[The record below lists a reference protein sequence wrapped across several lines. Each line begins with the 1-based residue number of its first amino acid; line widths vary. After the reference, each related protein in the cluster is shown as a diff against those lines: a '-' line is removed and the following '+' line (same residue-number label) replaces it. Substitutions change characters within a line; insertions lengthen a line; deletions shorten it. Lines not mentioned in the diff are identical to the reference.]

1 MKITPITDYKEFH
14 RTKDLPGCDKD
25 ILLAEVTERGNPEIL
40 SFLPDTDPERM
51 AVQSSELCNHIIYY
65 NMRQLLK
72 LPTLGIIDQKQKY
85 CSIYNSPCVMRNFFK
100 GGAVKMVTYRT
111 VAETVILY
119 GLTAEELRT
128 ISRWCCTFSM
138 EEKNSRP
145 LDFGDL
151 TSFYNKK
158 ALSRLIREHID
169 PATSSIF
176 PPRILK
182 GMEYP
187 TYADFLHVFRSAGY
201 DPYEALCIFAHRK
214 VNGLEKLGA
223 SGPMLN
229 SFELEYLDDSAPSPV
244 SQPVVETP
252 NMRHPVQ
259 AEQNIPDEPDNEPKP
274 EGKPVAK
281 GKDKSAEVKTPKE
294 PVAAEL
300 PLAAENVESAFAEL
314 LNKAILP
321 MTKKAPCYLV
331 ENIRALREGTPGA
344 ENAEMFDALFL
355 SSGCSNLDVFNYL
368 ARISVSYRVP
378 LYALFYYQIA
388 PGWFPP
394 RKEFTAVEHKLSE
407 IEKVVNR
414 SLDNPQPITD
424 LNLFESIAA
433 RSPAFF
439 NSNRFGEPWS
449 DSNPALIALVKR
461 KTHSPQTQPLLKSGK
476 QKPVVKE
483 PALVEESKVDPVV
496 TEQTMPI
503 TENSD
508 KPAEKEITMTVNV
521 VVRICRPCAVDAWEN
536 DNPDKT
542 KPGFFWDNAT
552 EEELKAAQHCVDEM
566 LTDGRFNLP
575 SLKDRMSWILKNPFK
590 AKVSLSGNG
599 IRANIEVS

>member
-85 CSIYNSPCVMRNFFK
+85 CSIYNSPGVMRNFFK

-128 ISRWCCTFSM
+128 ISRWCCTFSI
-138 EEKNSRP
+138 EDKNSRP

-151 TSFYNKK
+151 TNFYNKK
-158 ALSRLIREHID
+158 ALSRLIGKHID
-169 PATSSIF
+169 PAISGIF

-214 VNGLEKLGA
+214 VNSLEKIGT

-229 SFELEYLDDSAPSPV
+229 AFELEYLDDSAPSPV
-244 SQPVVETP
+244 PRPVVEMP
-252 NMRHPVQ
+252 DMKDPVQ
-259 AEQNIPDEPDNEPKP
+259 AEQNLPDELDNEPRSEDKP
-274 EGKPVAK
+274 
-281 GKDKSAEVKTPKE
+281 AEAETPKG

-300 PLAAENVESAFAEL
+300 PLAAKNVESAFAEL

-331 ENIRALREGTPGA
+331 ENIRALRKGTPGA
-344 ENAEMFDALFL
+344 ENAEMFDALLL

-378 LYALFYYQIA
+378 LYALFYYQIV

-394 RKEFTAVEHKLSE
+394 QKEFTAVEHKLSE

-414 SLDNPQPITD
+414 GLDNSEPITD

-449 DSNPALIALVKR
+449 DSNPALIALVK
-461 KTHSPQTQPLLKSGK
+461 KKSHTPQIQPLLNPGK
-476 QKPVVKE
+476 QKPAVE
-483 PALVEESKVDPVV
+483 RPAPVEESKAAPVV
-496 TEQTMPI
+496 TDQTMPTLVQI
-503 TENSD
+503 LRLIQRVIALQILVEQIVPLVLGIDAGLNRNDDPATPAFCTALAQVHLDLVPATCESIGSD
-508 KPAEKEITMTVNV
+508 LILRL
-521 VVRICRPCAVDAWEN
+521 RIVGSDP
-536 DNPDKT
+536 
-542 KPGFFWDNAT
+542 
-552 EEELKAAQHCVDEM
+552 L
-566 LTDGRFNLP
+566 
-575 SLKDRMSWILKNPFK
+575 
-590 AKVSLSGNG
+590 
-599 IRANIEVS
+599 

>member
-1 MKITPITDYKEFH
+1 MPDMKITPITDYKEFH

-85 CSIYNSPCVMRNFFK
+85 CSIYNSPGVMRNFFK

-128 ISRWCCTFSM
+128 ISRWCCTFSI
-138 EEKNSRP
+138 EDKNSRP

-151 TSFYNKK
+151 TNFYNKK
-158 ALSRLIREHID
+158 ALSRLIGKHID
-169 PATSSIF
+169 PAISGIF

-214 VNGLEKLGA
+214 VNSLEKIGT

-229 SFELEYLDDSAPSPV
+229 AFELEYLDDSAPSPV
-244 SQPVVETP
+244 PRPVVEMP
-252 NMRHPVQ
+252 DMKDPVQ
-259 AEQNIPDEPDNEPKP
+259 AEQNLPDELDNEPRSEDKP
-274 EGKPVAK
+274 
-281 GKDKSAEVKTPKE
+281 AEAETPKG

-300 PLAAENVESAFAEL
+300 PLAAKNVESAFAEL

-331 ENIRALREGTPGA
+331 ENIRALRKGTPGA
-344 ENAEMFDALFL
+344 ENAEMFDALLL

-378 LYALFYYQIA
+378 LYALFYYQIV

-394 RKEFTAVEHKLSE
+394 QKEFTAVEHKLSE

-414 SLDNPQPITD
+414 GLDNSEPITD

-449 DSNPALIALVKR
+449 DSNPALIALVK
-461 KTHSPQTQPLLKSGK
+461 KKSHTPQIQPLLNPGK
-476 QKPVVKE
+476 QKPAVE
-483 PALVEESKVDPVV
+483 RPAPVEESKAAPVV
-496 TEQTMPI
+496 TDQTMPI
-503 TENSD
+503 TESPD
-508 KPAEKEITMTVNV
+508 KPAKKEITMTVNI
-521 VVRICRPCAVDAWEN
+521 VVRICRPCAADAWEN

-542 KPGFFWDNAT
+542 KPGFSWDNAT

-575 SLKDRMSWILKNPFK
+575 SLKDRMSWVLKNPFK

-599 IRANIEVS
+599 IKANIEVS

>member
-14 RTKDLPGCDKD
+14 RTKDLPNCDKD
-25 ILLAEVTERGNPEIL
+25 ILLAEVAEKGIPEIL
-40 SFLPDTDPERM
+40 SFLPDADPERM

-85 CSIYNSPCVMRNFFK
+85 CSIYNSPGVMRNFFK

-111 VAETVILY
+111 VAETIILY
-119 GLTAEELRT
+119 GLTADELRT
-128 ISRWCCTFSM
+128 ISRWCCTFSI
-138 EEKNSRP
+138 EDKNSRP

-151 TSFYNKK
+151 TNFYNKK
-158 ALSRLIREHID
+158 ALSRLIGKHID
-169 PATSSIF
+169 PAIFGIF

-214 VNGLEKLGA
+214 VNSLEKIGA

-229 SFELEYLDDSAPSPV
+229 AFELEYLDDSAPPPV
-244 SQPVVETP
+244 PRPVVEMP
-252 NMRHPVQ
+252 DMKDSVQ
-259 AEQNIPDEPDNEPKP
+259 AEQNIPDELDNEP
-274 EGKPVAK
+274 GS
-281 GKDKSAEVKTPKE
+281 KDKPAEAETPKG
-294 PVAAEL
+294 PDAAEL
-300 PLAAENVESAFAEL
+300 PLAAKNVESAFAEL

-321 MTKKAPCYLV
+321 MAKKAPCYLV

-344 ENAEMFDALFL
+344 ENAEMFDALLL

-378 LYALFYYQIA
+378 LYALFYYQIS

-394 RKEFTAVEHKLSE
+394 RKEFTAIEHKLSE

-414 SLDNPQPITD
+414 GLDNPEPVTD

-433 RSPAFF
+433 RSSAFF
-439 NSNRFGEPWS
+439 NSNQFGEPWS
-449 DSNPALIALVKR
+449 DSNPTLIALVK
-461 KTHSPQTQPLLKSGK
+461 KKSHTPQIQPLLKPGK
-476 QKPVVKE
+476 QKPAVEK
-483 PALVEESKVDPVV
+483 PAPVEEPKAVPVV
-496 TEQTMPI
+496 TEQTRPI
-503 TENSD
+503 TESSD
-508 KPAEKEITMTVNV
+508 KPTKKEITMTVNI
-521 VVRICRPCAVDAWEN
+521 VVRICRPCAADAWEN

-552 EEELKAAQHCVDEM
+552 EEELKAAHHCVDEM

-575 SLKDRMSWILKNPFK
+575 SLKDRMSWVLKNPFK
-590 AKVSLSGNG
+590 AKISLFGNG

>member
-1 MKITPITDYKEFH
+1 M
-14 RTKDLPGCDKD
+14 
-25 ILLAEVTERGNPEIL
+25 
-40 SFLPDTDPERM
+40 
-51 AVQSSELCNHIIYY
+51 
-65 NMRQLLK
+65 
-72 LPTLGIIDQKQKY
+72 
-85 CSIYNSPCVMRNFFK
+85 
-100 GGAVKMVTYRT
+100 
-111 VAETVILY
+111 AETVILY

-128 ISRWCCTFSM
+128 ISRWCCTFSI
-138 EEKNSRP
+138 EDKNSRP

-151 TSFYNKK
+151 TNFYNKK
-158 ALSRLIREHID
+158 ALSRLIGKHID
-169 PATSSIF
+169 PAISGIF

-214 VNGLEKLGA
+214 VNSLEKIGT

-229 SFELEYLDDSAPSPV
+229 AFELEYLDDSAPSPV
-244 SQPVVETP
+244 PRPVVEMP
-252 NMRHPVQ
+252 DMKDPVQ
-259 AEQNIPDEPDNEPKP
+259 AEQNLPDELDNEPRSEDKP
-274 EGKPVAK
+274 
-281 GKDKSAEVKTPKE
+281 AEAETPKG

-300 PLAAENVESAFAEL
+300 PLAAKNVESAFAEL

-331 ENIRALREGTPGA
+331 ENIRALRKGTPGA
-344 ENAEMFDALFL
+344 ENAEMFDALLL

-378 LYALFYYQIA
+378 LYALFYYQIV

-394 RKEFTAVEHKLSE
+394 QKEFTAVEHKLSE

-414 SLDNPQPITD
+414 GLDNSEPITD

-449 DSNPALIALVKR
+449 DSNPALIALVK
-461 KTHSPQTQPLLKSGK
+461 KKSHTPQIQPLLNPGK
-476 QKPVVKE
+476 QKPAVE
-483 PALVEESKVDPVV
+483 RPAPVEESKAAPVV
-496 TEQTMPI
+496 TDQTMPI
-503 TENSD
+503 TESPD
-508 KPAEKEITMTVNV
+508 KPAKKEITMTVNI
-521 VVRICRPCAVDAWEN
+521 VVRICRPCAADAWEN

-542 KPGFFWDNAT
+542 KPGFSWDNAT

-575 SLKDRMSWILKNPFK
+575 SLKDRMSWVLKNPFK

-599 IRANIEVS
+599 IKANIEVS

>member
-1 MKITPITDYKEFH
+1 MKITPITDYKEFY

-25 ILLAEVTERGNPEIL
+25 ILLAEVTDKGNPEIL
-40 SFLPDTDPERM
+40 SFLPDADPERM
-51 AVQSSELCNHIIYY
+51 VVQSSELCNHIIYY

-85 CSIYNSPCVMRNFFK
+85 CSIYNSPSVMRNFFK
-100 GGAVKMVTYRT
+100 GGAVKMITYRT

-145 LDFGDL
+145 LDFCDL

-158 ALSRLIREHID
+158 ALSRLIGEYID
-169 PATSSIF
+169 PATSGIF

-214 VNGLEKLGA
+214 VSSLEKLGA
-223 SGPMLN
+223 AGPMIN
-229 SFELEYLDDSAPSPV
+229 AFELEYLDDSAPSPAP
-244 SQPVVETP
+244 QPAAEIPKAERKILDESAEAPKPKNKPATKEKDNPAEVEL
-252 NMRHPVQ
+252 HK
-259 AEQNIPDEPDNEPKP
+259 EPD
-274 EGKPVAK
+274 
-281 GKDKSAEVKTPKE
+281 
-294 PVAAEL
+294 AAEP
-300 PLAAENVESAFAEL
+300 PLAAKNVENAFAEL

-321 MTKKAPCYLV
+321 MTKKGPCHLV

-344 ENAEMFDALFL
+344 ENAELFDALLL

-368 ARISVSYRVP
+368 ARISVSYKVP
-378 LYALFYYQIA
+378 LYALFYYQII
-388 PGWFPP
+388 PGRFPP
-394 RKEFTAVEHKLSE
+394 RKKFTAIEYKLGE

-414 SLDNPQPITD
+414 GINVPMTVTD
-424 LNLFESIAA
+424 GNLFECIAA
-433 RSPAFF
+433 RSATFF

-449 DSNPALIALVKR
+449 DSNPELIALVK
-461 KTHSPQTQPLLKSGK
+461 KKNMTPQMQLILRTDRQNVEPDR
-476 QKPVVKE
+476 PEVKDTV
-483 PALVEESKVDPVV
+483 PVEEPKDAPIV
-496 TEQTMPI
+496 TEQTAPV
-503 TENSD
+503 TESSD
-508 KPAEKEITMTVNV
+508 KPAEKEIAMTVNL
-521 VVRICRPCAVDAWEN
+521 VVRICRPCAADAWEN

-542 KPGFFWDNAT
+542 KPGFFWDGAT
-552 EEELKAAQHCVDEM
+552 EEELKAAQRCVDEM
-566 LTDGRFNLP
+566 LTDGRFSLP
-575 SLKDRMSWILKNPFK
+575 SLKDRMSWVLKHPFK
-590 AKVSLSGNG
+590 AKVSISGNG
-599 IRANIEVS
+599 IRANIEIS

>member
-85 CSIYNSPCVMRNFFK
+85 CSIYNSPGVMRNFFK

-128 ISRWCCTFSM
+128 ISRWCCTFSI
-138 EEKNSRP
+138 EDKNSRP

-151 TSFYNKK
+151 TNFYNKK
-158 ALSRLIREHID
+158 ALSRLIGKHID
-169 PATSSIF
+169 PAISGIF

-214 VNGLEKLGA
+214 VNSLEKIGT

-229 SFELEYLDDSAPSPV
+229 AFELEYLDDSAPSPV
-244 SQPVVETP
+244 PRPVVEMP
-252 NMRHPVQ
+252 DMKDPVQ
-259 AEQNIPDEPDNEPKP
+259 AEQNLPDELDNEPRSEDKP
-274 EGKPVAK
+274 
-281 GKDKSAEVKTPKE
+281 AEAETPKG

-300 PLAAENVESAFAEL
+300 PLAAKNVESAFAEL

-331 ENIRALREGTPGA
+331 ENIRALRKGTPGA
-344 ENAEMFDALFL
+344 ENAEMFDALLL

-378 LYALFYYQIA
+378 LYALFYYQIV

-394 RKEFTAVEHKLSE
+394 QKEFTAVEHKLSE

-414 SLDNPQPITD
+414 GLDNSEPITD

-449 DSNPALIALVKR
+449 DSNLALIALVK
-461 KTHSPQTQPLLKSGK
+461 KKSHTPQIQPLLNPGK
-476 QKPVVKE
+476 QKPAVE
-483 PALVEESKVDPVV
+483 RPAPVEESKAAPVV
-496 TEQTMPI
+496 TDQTMPI
-503 TENSD
+503 TESPD
-508 KPAEKEITMTVNV
+508 KPAKKEITMTVNI
-521 VVRICRPCAVDAWEN
+521 VVRICRPCAADAWEN

-542 KPGFFWDNAT
+542 KPGFSWDNAT

-575 SLKDRMSWILKNPFK
+575 SLKDRMSWVLKNPFK

-599 IRANIEVS
+599 IKANIEVS

>member
-40 SFLPDTDPERM
+40 SFLPDTAPERM

-85 CSIYNSPCVMRNFFK
+85 CSIYNSPGVMRNFFK

-128 ISRWCCTFSM
+128 ISRWCCTFSI
-138 EEKNSRP
+138 EDKNSRP

-151 TSFYNKK
+151 TNFYNKK
-158 ALSRLIREHID
+158 ALSRLIGKHID
-169 PATSSIF
+169 PAISGIF

-214 VNGLEKLGA
+214 VNSLEKIGT

-229 SFELEYLDDSAPSPV
+229 AYELEYLDDSAPSPV
-244 SQPVVETP
+244 PRPVVEMP
-252 NMRHPVQ
+252 DMKDPVQ
-259 AEQNIPDEPDNEPKP
+259 AEQNLPDELDNEPRSEDKP
-274 EGKPVAK
+274 
-281 GKDKSAEVKTPKE
+281 AEAETPKG

-300 PLAAENVESAFAEL
+300 PLAAKNVESAFAEL

-331 ENIRALREGTPGA
+331 ENIRALRKGTPGA
-344 ENAEMFDALFL
+344 ENAEMFDALLL

-378 LYALFYYQIA
+378 LYALFYYQIV

-394 RKEFTAVEHKLSE
+394 QKEFTAVEHKLSE

-414 SLDNPQPITD
+414 GLDNSEPITD

-449 DSNPALIALVKR
+449 DSNPALIALVK
-461 KTHSPQTQPLLKSGK
+461 KKSHTPQIQPLLNPGK
-476 QKPVVKE
+476 QKPAVE
-483 PALVEESKVDPVV
+483 RPAPVEESKAAPVV
-496 TEQTMPI
+496 TDQTMPI
-503 TENSD
+503 TESPD
-508 KPAEKEITMTVNV
+508 KPAKKEITMTVNI
-521 VVRICRPCAVDAWEN
+521 VVRICRPCAADAWEN

-542 KPGFFWDNAT
+542 KPGFSWDNAT

-575 SLKDRMSWILKNPFK
+575 SLKDRMSWVLKNPFK

-599 IRANIEVS
+599 IKANIEVS

>member
-14 RTKDLPGCDKD
+14 RTKDLPNCDKD
-25 ILLAEVTERGNPEIL
+25 ILLAEVAEKGIPEIL
-40 SFLPDTDPERM
+40 SFLPDADPERM

-85 CSIYNSPCVMRNFFK
+85 CSIYNSPGVMRNFFK

-111 VAETVILY
+111 VAETIILY
-119 GLTAEELRT
+119 GLTADELRT
-128 ISRWCCTFSM
+128 ISRWCCTFSI
-138 EEKNSRP
+138 EDKNSRP

-151 TSFYNKK
+151 TNFYNKK
-158 ALSRLIREHID
+158 ALSRLIGKHID
-169 PATSSIF
+169 PAIFGIF

-214 VNGLEKLGA
+214 VNSLEKIGA

-229 SFELEYLDDSAPSPV
+229 AFELEYLDDSAPSPV
-244 SQPVVETP
+244 PRPVVEMP
-252 NMRHPVQ
+252 DMKDPVQ
-259 AEQNIPDEPDNEPKP
+259 AEQNIPDELDNEPRFEDKP
-274 EGKPVAK
+274 
-281 GKDKSAEVKTPKE
+281 AEAETPKG

-300 PLAAENVESAFAEL
+300 PLAAKNVESAFAEL

-321 MTKKAPCYLV
+321 MTKKAPCNLV

-344 ENAEMFDALFL
+344 ENAEMFDALLL

-378 LYALFYYQIA
+378 LYALFYYQIS

-394 RKEFTAVEHKLSE
+394 RKEFTAIEHKLSE

-414 SLDNPQPITD
+414 GLDNPEPVTD

-433 RSPAFF
+433 RSSAFF
-439 NSNRFGEPWS
+439 NSNQFGEPWS
-449 DSNPALIALVKR
+449 DSNPTLIALVK
-461 KTHSPQTQPLLKSGK
+461 KKSHTPQIQPLLKPGK
-476 QKPVVKE
+476 QKPAVEK
-483 PALVEESKVDPVV
+483 PAPVEEPKAAPVV
-496 TEQTMPI
+496 TEQTRPI
-503 TENSD
+503 TESSD
-508 KPAEKEITMTVNV
+508 KPTKKEITMTVNI
-521 VVRICRPCAVDAWEN
+521 VVRICRPCAADAWEN

-552 EEELKAAQHCVDEM
+552 EEELKAAHHCVDEM

-575 SLKDRMSWILKNPFK
+575 SLKDRMSWVLKNPFK
-590 AKVSLSGNG
+590 AKISLFGNG

>member
-14 RTKDLPGCDKD
+14 WTKDLPNCDKD
-25 ILLAEVTERGNPEIL
+25 ILLAEVAEKGIPEIL
-40 SFLPDTDPERM
+40 SFLPDADPERM
-51 AVQSSELCNHIIYY
+51 AIQSSELCNHIIYY

-85 CSIYNSPCVMRNFFK
+85 CSIYNSPGVMRNFFK

-111 VAETVILY
+111 VAEAIILY
-119 GLTAEELRT
+119 GLTADELRT
-128 ISRWCCTFSM
+128 ISRWCCTFSI
-138 EEKNSRP
+138 EDKDSRP

-151 TSFYNKK
+151 TNFYNKK
-158 ALSRLIREHID
+158 ALSRLIGKHID
-169 PATSSIF
+169 PAISGIF

-214 VNGLEKLGA
+214 VNSLEKIGT

-229 SFELEYLDDSAPSPV
+229 AFELEYLDDSAPSPV
-244 SQPVVETP
+244 PRPVVEMP
-252 NMRHPVQ
+252 DMKDPVQ
-259 AEQNIPDEPDNEPKP
+259 AEQNIPDELDNEPRSEDKP
-274 EGKPVAK
+274 
-281 GKDKSAEVKTPKE
+281 AEAETPKG

-300 PLAAENVESAFAEL
+300 PLAAKNVESAFAEL

-344 ENAEMFDALFL
+344 ENAEMFDALLL

-378 LYALFYYQIA
+378 LYALFYYQIS

-394 RKEFTAVEHKLSE
+394 RKEFTAIEHKLSE

-414 SLDNPQPITD
+414 GLDNPEPITD

-433 RSPAFF
+433 RSSAFF
-439 NSNRFGEPWS
+439 NSNQFGEPWS
-449 DSNPALIALVKR
+449 DSNPTLIALVK
-461 KTHSPQTQPLLKSGK
+461 KKSHTPQIQPLLKPGK
-476 QKPVVKE
+476 QKPAVEK
-483 PALVEESKVDPVV
+483 PAPVEEPKAAPVV
-496 TEQTMPI
+496 TEQTRPI
-503 TENSD
+503 TESSD
-508 KPAEKEITMTVNV
+508 KPTKKEITMTVNI
-521 VVRICRPCAVDAWEN
+521 VVRICRPCAADAWEN

-552 EEELKAAQHCVDEM
+552 EEELKAAHHCVDEM

-575 SLKDRMSWILKNPFK
+575 SLKDRMSWVLKNPFK
-590 AKVSLSGNG
+590 AKISLFGNG

>member
-14 RTKDLPGCDKD
+14 RTKDLPNCDKD
-25 ILLAEVTERGNPEIL
+25 ILLAEVAEKGIPEIL
-40 SFLPDTDPERM
+40 SFLPDADPERM

-85 CSIYNSPCVMRNFFK
+85 CSIYNSPGVMRNFFK

-111 VAETVILY
+111 VAETIILY
-119 GLTAEELRT
+119 GLTADELRT
-128 ISRWCCTFSM
+128 ISRWCCTFSI
-138 EEKNSRP
+138 EDKNSRP

-151 TSFYNKK
+151 TNFYNKK
-158 ALSRLIREHID
+158 ALSRLIGKHID
-169 PATSSIF
+169 PAIFGIF

-214 VNGLEKLGA
+214 VNSLEKIGA

-229 SFELEYLDDSAPSPV
+229 AFELEYLDDSAPSPV
-244 SQPVVETP
+244 PRPVVEMP
-252 NMRHPVQ
+252 DMKDPVQ
-259 AEQNIPDEPDNEPKP
+259 AEQNIPDELDNEPRFEDKP
-274 EGKPVAK
+274 
-281 GKDKSAEVKTPKE
+281 AEAETPKG
-294 PVAAEL
+294 PDAAEL
-300 PLAAENVESAFAEL
+300 PLAAKNVESAFAEL

-321 MTKKAPCYLV
+321 MAKKAPCYLV

-344 ENAEMFDALFL
+344 ENAEMFDALLL

-378 LYALFYYQIA
+378 LYALFYYQIS

-394 RKEFTAVEHKLSE
+394 RKEFTAIEHKLSE

-414 SLDNPQPITD
+414 GLDNPEPVTD

-433 RSPAFF
+433 RLSAFF
-439 NSNRFGEPWS
+439 NSNQFGEPWS
-449 DSNPALIALVKR
+449 DSNPTLIALVK
-461 KTHSPQTQPLLKSGK
+461 KKSHTPQIQPLLKPGK
-476 QKPVVKE
+476 QKPAVEK
-483 PALVEESKVDPVV
+483 PAPVEEPKAVPVV
-496 TEQTMPI
+496 TEQTRPI
-503 TENSD
+503 TESSD
-508 KPAEKEITMTVNV
+508 KPTKKEITMTVNI
-521 VVRICRPCAVDAWEN
+521 VVRICRPCAADAWEN

-552 EEELKAAQHCVDEM
+552 EEELKAAHHCVDEM

-575 SLKDRMSWILKNPFK
+575 SLKDRMSWVLKNPFK
-590 AKVSLSGNG
+590 AKISLFGNG

>member
-85 CSIYNSPCVMRNFFK
+85 CSIYNSPGVMRNFFK

-128 ISRWCCTFSM
+128 ISRWCCTFSI
-138 EEKNSRP
+138 EDKNSRP

-151 TSFYNKK
+151 TNFYNKK
-158 ALSRLIREHID
+158 ALSRLIGKHID
-169 PATSSIF
+169 PAISGIF

-214 VNGLEKLGA
+214 VNSLEKIGT

-229 SFELEYLDDSAPSPV
+229 AFELEYLDDSAPSPV
-244 SQPVVETP
+244 PRPVVEMP
-252 NMRHPVQ
+252 DMKDPVQ
-259 AEQNIPDEPDNEPKP
+259 AEQNLPDELDNEPRSEDKP
-274 EGKPVAK
+274 
-281 GKDKSAEVKTPKE
+281 AEAETPKG

-300 PLAAENVESAFAEL
+300 PLAAKNVESAFAEL

>member
-85 CSIYNSPCVMRNFFK
+85 CSIYNSPGVMRNFFK

-128 ISRWCCTFSM
+128 ISRWCCTFSI
-138 EEKNSRP
+138 EDKNSRP

-151 TSFYNKK
+151 TNFYNKK
-158 ALSRLIREHID
+158 ALSRLIGKHID
-169 PATSSIF
+169 PAISGIF

-214 VNGLEKLGA
+214 VNSLEKIGT

-229 SFELEYLDDSAPSPV
+229 AFELEYLDDSAPSPV
-244 SQPVVETP
+244 PRPVVEMP
-252 NMRHPVQ
+252 DMKDPVQ
-259 AEQNIPDEPDNEPKP
+259 AEQNLPDELDNEPRSEDKP
-274 EGKPVAK
+274 
-281 GKDKSAEVKTPKE
+281 AEAETPKG

-300 PLAAENVESAFAEL
+300 PLAAKNVESAFAEL

-331 ENIRALREGTPGA
+331 ENIRALRKGTPGA
-344 ENAEMFDALFL
+344 ENAEMFDALLL

>member
-1 MKITPITDYKEFH
+1 MN
-14 RTKDLPGCDKD
+14 RTMN
-25 ILLAEVTERGNPEIL
+25 R
-40 SFLPDTDPERM
+40 
-51 AVQSSELCNHIIYY
+51 
-65 NMRQLLK
+65 
-72 LPTLGIIDQKQKY
+72 
-85 CSIYNSPCVMRNFFK
+85 SPR
-100 GGAVKMVTYRT
+100 
-111 VAETVILY
+111 
-119 GLTAEELRT
+119 
-128 ISRWCCTFSM
+128 
-138 EEKNSRP
+138 
-145 LDFGDL
+145 
-151 TSFYNKK
+151 
-158 ALSRLIREHID
+158 
-169 PATSSIF
+169 
-176 PPRILK
+176 
-182 GMEYP
+182 
-187 TYADFLHVFRSAGY
+187 
-201 DPYEALCIFAHRK
+201 
-214 VNGLEKLGA
+214 A
-223 SGPMLN
+223 S
-229 SFELEYLDDSAPSPV
+229 
-244 SQPVVETP
+244 
-252 NMRHPVQ
+252 
-259 AEQNIPDEPDNEPKP
+259 
-274 EGKPVAK
+274 PVAK

>member
-85 CSIYNSPCVMRNFFK
+85 CSIYNSPGVMRNFFK

-128 ISRWCCTFSM
+128 ISRWCCTFSI
-138 EEKNSRP
+138 EDKNSRP

-151 TSFYNKK
+151 TNFYNKK
-158 ALSRLIREHID
+158 ALSRLIGKHID
-169 PATSSIF
+169 PAISGIF

-214 VNGLEKLGA
+214 VNSLEKIGT

-229 SFELEYLDDSAPSPV
+229 AFELEYLDDSAPSPV
-244 SQPVVETP
+244 PRPVVEMP
-252 NMRHPVQ
+252 DMKDPVQ
-259 AEQNIPDEPDNEPKP
+259 AEQNLPDELDNEPRSEDKP
-274 EGKPVAK
+274 
-281 GKDKSAEVKTPKE
+281 AEAETPKG

-300 PLAAENVESAFAEL
+300 PLAAKNVESAFAEL

-331 ENIRALREGTPGA
+331 ENIRALRKGTPGA
-344 ENAEMFDALFL
+344 ENAEMFDALLL

-378 LYALFYYQIA
+378 LYALFYYQIV

-394 RKEFTAVEHKLSE
+394 QKEFTAVEHKLSE

-414 SLDNPQPITD
+414 GLDNSEPITD

-449 DSNPALIALVKR
+449 DSNPALIALVK
-461 KTHSPQTQPLLKSGK
+461 KKSHTPQIQPLLNPGK
-476 QKPVVKE
+476 QKPAVE
-483 PALVEESKVDPVV
+483 RPAPVSY
-496 TEQTMPI
+496 T
-503 TENSD
+503 
-508 KPAEKEITMTVNV
+508 
-521 VVRICRPCAVDAWEN
+521 
-536 DNPDKT
+536 
-542 KPGFFWDNAT
+542 
-552 EEELKAAQHCVDEM
+552 H
-566 LTDGRFNLP
+566 LTLP
-575 SLKDRMSWILKNPFK
+575 TN
-590 AKVSLSGNG
+590 
-599 IRANIEVS
+599 

>member
-14 RTKDLPGCDKD
+14 WTKDLPNCDKD
-25 ILLAEVTERGNPEIL
+25 ILLAEVAEKGIPEIL
-40 SFLPDTDPERM
+40 SFLPDADPERM
-51 AVQSSELCNHIIYY
+51 AIQSSELCNHIIYY

-85 CSIYNSPCVMRNFFK
+85 CSIYNSPGVMRNFFK

-111 VAETVILY
+111 VAEAIILY
-119 GLTAEELRT
+119 GLTADELRT
-128 ISRWCCTFSM
+128 ISRWCCTFSI
-138 EEKNSRP
+138 EDKDSRP

-151 TSFYNKK
+151 TNFYNKK
-158 ALSRLIREHID
+158 ALSRQIGKYID
-169 PATSSIF
+169 PAISGIF

-214 VNGLEKLGA
+214 VNSLEKIGT

-229 SFELEYLDDSAPSPV
+229 AFELEYLDDSAPSPV
-244 SQPVVETP
+244 PRPVVEMP
-252 NMRHPVQ
+252 DMKDPVQ
-259 AEQNIPDEPDNEPKP
+259 AEQNIPDELDNEPRSEDKP
-274 EGKPVAK
+274 
-281 GKDKSAEVKTPKE
+281 AEAETPKG

-300 PLAAENVESAFAEL
+300 PLAAKNVESAFAEL

-344 ENAEMFDALFL
+344 ENAEMFDALLL

-378 LYALFYYQIA
+378 LYALFYYQIS

-394 RKEFTAVEHKLSE
+394 RKEFTAIEHKLSE

-414 SLDNPQPITD
+414 GLDNPEPITD

-433 RSPAFF
+433 RSSAFF
-439 NSNRFGEPWS
+439 NSNQFGEPWS
-449 DSNPALIALVKR
+449 DSNPTLIALVK
-461 KTHSPQTQPLLKSGK
+461 KKSHTPQIQPLLKPGK
-476 QKPVVKE
+476 QKPAVEK
-483 PALVEESKVDPVV
+483 PAPVEEPKAAPVV
-496 TEQTMPI
+496 TEQTRPI
-503 TENSD
+503 TESSD
-508 KPAEKEITMTVNV
+508 KPTKKEITMTVNI
-521 VVRICRPCAVDAWEN
+521 VVRICRPCAADAWEN

-552 EEELKAAQHCVDEM
+552 EEELKAAHHCVDEM

-575 SLKDRMSWILKNPFK
+575 SLKDRMSWVLKNPFK
-590 AKVSLSGNG
+590 AKISLFGNG

>member
-14 RTKDLPGCDKD
+14 RTKDLPNCDKD
-25 ILLAEVTERGNPEIL
+25 ILLAEVAEKGIPEIL
-40 SFLPDTDPERM
+40 SFLPDADPERM

-85 CSIYNSPCVMRNFFK
+85 CSIYNSPGVMRNFFK

-111 VAETVILY
+111 VAETIILY
-119 GLTAEELRT
+119 GLTADELRT
-128 ISRWCCTFSM
+128 ISRWCCTFSI
-138 EEKNSRP
+138 EDKNSRP

-151 TSFYNKK
+151 TNFYNKK
-158 ALSRLIREHID
+158 ALSRLIGKHID
-169 PATSSIF
+169 PAISGIF

-214 VNGLEKLGA
+214 VNSLEKIGT

-229 SFELEYLDDSAPSPV
+229 AFELEYLDDSAPSPV
-244 SQPVVETP
+244 PRPVVEMP
-252 NMRHPVQ
+252 DMKDPVQ
-259 AEQNIPDEPDNEPKP
+259 AEQNLPDELDNEPRSEDKP
-274 EGKPVAK
+274 
-281 GKDKSAEVKTPKE
+281 AEAETPKG

-300 PLAAENVESAFAEL
+300 PLAAKNVESAFAEL

-344 ENAEMFDALFL
+344 ENAEMFDALLL

-378 LYALFYYQIA
+378 LYALFYYQIS

-394 RKEFTAVEHKLSE
+394 RKEFTAIEHKLSE

-414 SLDNPQPITD
+414 GLDNPEPITD

-433 RSPAFF
+433 RSSAFF
-439 NSNRFGEPWS
+439 NSNQFGELWS
-449 DSNPALIALVKR
+449 DNNPTLIALVK
-461 KTHSPQTQPLLKSGK
+461 KKSHTPQIQPLLNPGK
-476 QKPVVKE
+476 QKPAVE
-483 PALVEESKVDPVV
+483 RPAPVEESKAAPVV
-496 TEQTMPI
+496 TDQTMPI
-503 TENSD
+503 TESPD
-508 KPAEKEITMTVNV
+508 KPAKKEITMTVNI
-521 VVRICRPCAVDAWEN
+521 VVRICRPCAADAWEN

-542 KPGFFWDNAT
+542 KPGFSWDNAT

-575 SLKDRMSWILKNPFK
+575 SLKDRMSWVLKNPFK

-599 IRANIEVS
+599 IKANIEVS

>member
-1 MKITPITDYKEFH
+1 M
-14 RTKDLPGCDKD
+14 
-25 ILLAEVTERGNPEIL
+25 
-40 SFLPDTDPERM
+40 
-51 AVQSSELCNHIIYY
+51 
-65 NMRQLLK
+65 
-72 LPTLGIIDQKQKY
+72 
-85 CSIYNSPCVMRNFFK
+85 
-100 GGAVKMVTYRT
+100 
-111 VAETVILY
+111 
-119 GLTAEELRT
+119 
-128 ISRWCCTFSM
+128 
-138 EEKNSRP
+138 
-145 LDFGDL
+145 

>member
-14 RTKDLPGCDKD
+14 WTKDLPNCDKD
-25 ILLAEVTERGNPEIL
+25 ILLAEVAEKGIPEIL
-40 SFLPDTDPERM
+40 SFLPDADPERM
-51 AVQSSELCNHIIYY
+51 AIQSSELCNHIIYY

-85 CSIYNSPCVMRNFFK
+85 CSIYNSPGVMRNFFK

-111 VAETVILY
+111 VAEAIILY
-119 GLTAEELRT
+119 GLTADELRT
-128 ISRWCCTFSM
+128 ISRWCCTFSI
-138 EEKNSRP
+138 EDKDSRP

-151 TSFYNKK
+151 TNFYNKK
-158 ALSRLIREHID
+158 ALSRLIGKHID
-169 PATSSIF
+169 PAISGIF

-214 VNGLEKLGA
+214 VNSLEKIGT

-229 SFELEYLDDSAPSPV
+229 AFELEYLDDSAPSPV
-244 SQPVVETP
+244 PRPVVEMP
-252 NMRHPVQ
+252 DMKDPVQ
-259 AEQNIPDEPDNEPKP
+259 AEQNIPDELDNEPRSEDKP
-274 EGKPVAK
+274 
-281 GKDKSAEVKTPKE
+281 AEAETPKG
-294 PVAAEL
+294 PDAAEL
-300 PLAAENVESAFAEL
+300 PLAAMNVESAFAEL

-321 MTKKAPCYLV
+321 MAKKAPCYLV

-344 ENAEMFDALFL
+344 ENAEMFDALLL

-378 LYALFYYQIA
+378 LYALFYYQIS

-394 RKEFTAVEHKLSE
+394 RKEFTAIEHKLSE

-414 SLDNPQPITD
+414 GLDNPEPITD

-433 RSPAFF
+433 RSSAFF
-439 NSNRFGEPWS
+439 NSNQFGEPWS
-449 DSNPALIALVKR
+449 DSNPTLIALVK
-461 KTHSPQTQPLLKSGK
+461 KKSHTPQIQPLLKPGK
-476 QKPVVKE
+476 QKPAVEK
-483 PALVEESKVDPVV
+483 PAPVEEPKAAPVV
-496 TEQTMPI
+496 TEQTRPI
-503 TENSD
+503 TESSD
-508 KPAEKEITMTVNV
+508 KPTKKEITMTVNI
-521 VVRICRPCAVDAWEN
+521 VVRICRPCAADAWEN

-552 EEELKAAQHCVDEM
+552 EEELKAAHHCVDEM

-575 SLKDRMSWILKNPFK
+575 SLKDRMSWVLKNPFK
-590 AKVSLSGNG
+590 AKISLFGNG